1 MVGHLQWQ
9 NDAVLKEDK
18 SDVWLPTRNGS
29 KLLLPRK
36 RLSLSLSLSLFIY
49 EKKLT
54 DHESEFKDCER
65 TL

>member
-18 SDVWLPTRNGS
+18 SEVWLPTRQHGTDLNS
-29 KLLLPRK
+29 F
-36 RLSLSLSLSLFIY
+36 SLANASLSLFIY